1 MLEGKE
7 RTANGFFSAASSTAL
22 AVAGDLEVGH
32 MDSKAGRTALITGAS
47 SGIGEA
53 FARRLARDGCD
64 LVLVAR
70 RRRLLEDLA
79 VELNK
84 AFGVTVQV
92 HAADL
97 GKEEDVDGLVE
108 LIKDCDSLAM
118 LINNAGFTTAE
129 LSIDAPLDAS
139 LNMIKVHDTASLSL
153 VHAALPGMRARGRGA
168 IINVA
173 SVAGILPTPF
183 NATYNATK
191 SFLVAL
197 TEGLHQELALKGVKG
212 IRLQALCPGM
222 TRSGFHAAA
231 GATRQVPERVWMTS
245 QEVVEESLAAL
256 EKGTVVFIPG
266 ARNRVMTAFALA
278 LPRPARYRVV
288 RMVERD

>member
-1 MLEGKE
+1 
-7 RTANGFFSAASSTAL
+7 
-22 AVAGDLEVGH
+22 
-32 MDSKAGRTALITGAS
+32 MDSKAGRIALITGAS
-47 SGIGEA
+47 SGIGEE

-79 VELNK
+79 VELNRD
-84 AFGVTVQV
+84 FGVAVEVRQ
-92 HAADL
+92 ADL

-108 LIKDCDSLAM
+108 FIEGSDSVAM
-118 LINNAGFTTAE
+118 LINNAGFSTAE
-129 LSIDAPLDAS
+129 LSIDAPLESS
-139 LNMIKVHDTASLSL
+139 LDMIEVHDTASLRL
-153 VHAALPGMRARGRGA
+153 LHAALPGMRARGRGT

-173 SVAGILPTPF
+173 SVAGMLPTPF

-231 GATRQVPERVWMTS
+231 GVTRHVPKRMWMTS
-245 QEVVEESLAAL
+245 REVVEESLAAL

-278 LPRPARYRVV
+278 LPRPVRYRVV
-288 RMVERD
+288 RIVERN

>member
-1 MLEGKE
+1 VP
-7 RTANGFFSAASSTAL
+7 
-22 AVAGDLEVGH
+22 AVAGDLEVLL
-32 MDSKAGRTALITGAS
+32 MDGRARNTALVTGAS

-53 FARRLARDGCD
+53 YARRLARDGYD

-70 RRRLLEDLA
+70 RRKLLEDLA
-79 VELNK
+79 AELNE
-84 AFGVTVQV
+84 AFGVEVQV
-92 HAADL
+92 RGADL
-97 GKEEDVDGLVE
+97 GKEKDLDGLVE
-108 LIKDCDSLAM
+108 LIEGSESLAM
-118 LINNAGFTTAE
+118 LINNAGFTTSE

-139 LNMIKVHDTASLSL
+139 LDMVRVHDTASLRL
-153 VHAALPGMRARGRGA
+153 IHAALPGMRARGGGA

-173 SVAGILPTPF
+173 SMAGILPAPF

-197 TEGLHQELALKGVKG
+197 TEGLHQELALKGVTG

-222 TRSGFHAAA
+222 TRSGFHEAA
-231 GATRQVPERVWMTS
+231 GATRQVSERMWMTS
-245 QEVVEESLAAL
+245 PEVVEESLAAL

-266 ARNRVMTAFALA
+266 SRNRVMAALALA